1 MAKVKKNK
9 GRLYTQVPR
18 SCNERGEKFCA
29 VNLQCQRLWYTRGVR
44 VWLVVIATMV
54 LAMTDER

>member
-1 MAKVKKNK
+1 MAKTKDV
-9 GRLYTQVPR
+9 YTHR
-18 SCNERGEKFCA
+18 FHARAMRERERGEKFCA

-44 VWLVVIATMV
+44 EWLVVIATIV